1 LEDGQVTFGYTDG
14 RSGQRKTCTVSAEEF
29 IRRFL
34 QHVLPKGFSK
44 VRYYGFFSPGR
55 RAALSKVRQLLSA
68 TTTPARQESRA
79 SRF

>member
-1 LEDGQVTFGYTDG
+1 VTFSYTDA
-14 RSGQRKTCTVSAEEF
+14 RSGQHKTCTVSAEEF
-29 IRRFL
+29 IRRSL
-34 QHVLPKGFSK
+34 CVQHVLPKGFSK